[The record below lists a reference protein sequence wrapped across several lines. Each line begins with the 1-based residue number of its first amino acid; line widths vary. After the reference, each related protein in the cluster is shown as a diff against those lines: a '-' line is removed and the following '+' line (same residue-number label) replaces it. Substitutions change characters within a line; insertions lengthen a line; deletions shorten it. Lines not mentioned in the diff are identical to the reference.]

1 MQNLEVKDLDEIYG
15 MELPVLYTRE
25 EIPVSQNDIPSQE
38 DVDRWPHLNGVYLPT
53 VNAEI
58 GLLIASDVPEALDPL
73 EVKNSQHGGP
83 CATRTRLGSMVLQ
96 SAIDGVCVQPVF
108 SLKVTFELRQ
118 MIVTSGSPL
127 LIATLSCLKR
137 SAASWNM

>member
-1 MQNLEVKDLDEIYG
+1 MGKTWFIPHHGVYHPHKPGKILVVFDCSARYKGRSLDDKLLRGPDLTNFH
-15 MELPVLYTRE
+15 L
-25 EIPVSQNDIPSQE
+25 SSQE

-83 CATRTRLGSMVLQ
+83 CATRTRLGSMVL
-96 SAIDGVCVQPVF
+96 
-108 SLKVTFELRQ
+108 
-118 MIVTSGSPL
+118 
-127 LIATLSCLKR
+127 
-137 SAASWNM
+137 